1 MLLIPSI
8 FGYSIESIYP
18 KLCELSECGCNTI
31 HIDVFDGS
39 ISEITFDGF
48 DYIRRMA
55 SFLDEHDVRLN
66 VHLVSCNPT
75 SYLNTILKLGIDE
88 ISIDLCFT
96 FDESFQYFID
106 NLKENFIKVGVIYN
120 SSYPLKSQHVEKFD
134 YIHVC
139 ATDYATNRP
148 LTLEEIVCIVS
159 DIKKFKKPIMVD
171 GGVSL
176 KNIDKYCAAG
186 ASLFVSGKGIFEG
199 NALENY
205 QKMLTVIGK

>member
-1 MLLIPSI
+1 M
-8 FGYSIESIYP
+8 
-18 KLCELSECGCNTI
+18 
-31 HIDVFDGS
+31 
-39 ISEITFDGF
+39 
-48 DYIRRMA
+48 
-55 SFLDEHDVRLN
+55 
-66 VHLVSCNPT
+66 
-75 SYLNTILKLGIDE
+75 
-88 ISIDLCFT
+88 
-96 FDESFQYFID
+96 
-106 NLKENFIKVGVIYN
+106 
-120 SSYPLKSQHVEKFD
+120 
-134 YIHVC
+134 C

-159 DIKKFKKPIMVD
+159 DIKKIKKPIMVD